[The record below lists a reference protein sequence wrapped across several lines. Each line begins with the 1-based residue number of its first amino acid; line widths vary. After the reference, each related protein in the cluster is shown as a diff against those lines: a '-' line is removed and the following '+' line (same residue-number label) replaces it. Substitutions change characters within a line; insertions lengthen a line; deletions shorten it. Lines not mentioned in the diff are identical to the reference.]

1 MSISAAK
8 NTPLSDLINSATP
21 LPPSERARL
30 IESSPTIAEAHA
42 TAAVQGATVAPDAS
56 ADIDLH
62 FVTFVKTA
70 QNNLWELDGRR
81 KGPLNRGELDEADD
95 VLSEKALELG
105 VKRFLKG
112 AGEDLRFSLLAL
124 APTMD

>member
-1 MSISAAK
+1 MAAE
-8 NTPLSDLINSATP
+8 NTTLSNLVTVATP

-30 IESSPTIAEAHA
+30 IESSPAIAEAHA
-42 TAAVQGATVAPDAS
+42 AAAVQGATTAPDVS
-56 ADIDLH
+56 AEVDLR
-62 FVTFVKTA
+62 FVAFVKTA
-70 QNNLWELDGRR
+70 ENNLWELDGRR
-81 KGPLNRGELDEADD
+81 KGPLNRGKLDEADD

-124 APTMD
+124 APTLD